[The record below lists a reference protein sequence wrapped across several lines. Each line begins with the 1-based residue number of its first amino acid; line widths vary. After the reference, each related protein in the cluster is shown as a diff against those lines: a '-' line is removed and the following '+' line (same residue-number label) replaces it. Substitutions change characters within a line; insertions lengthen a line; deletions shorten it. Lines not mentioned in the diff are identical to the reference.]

1 MKVMKSYTL
10 VAKVPTRIDVPVGQ
24 NYDAVNDLS
33 IACLKR
39 GGFLDSKGSVI
50 RKKNNMA
57 LLNYCIP
64 EA

>member
-1 MKVMKSYTL
+1 MKSYIL
-10 VAKVPTRIDVPVGQ
+10 AANVPIRINVPVGQ
-24 NYDAVNDLS
+24 NNGTVNDLS
-33 IACLKR
+33 VARLKR
-39 GGFLDSKGSVI
+39 GRFLDSKGSVI